1 MLTTTDSFQ
10 ARQRGASRSTVPP
23 VIAPRRTVLVVAT
36 LVTAAAPSAF
46 ATPQDSSPI
55 PPQPSNGERWVRPV
69 HGCGTVQENR
79 AQFAPPTETSS
90 SLAAA
95 APRTIYLNRNGA
107 TYQVGSTPTNSAA
120 NTANRDI
127 LGFSGTVV
135 IPPLLTGFNWA
146 NISTCVKTH
155 FAPYNI
161 RVVEVEPTSGQY
173 IEAVVGGDGTEVG
186 AGPNQLFGIAS
197 ADNFC
202 GVTETGI
209 AFTFS
214 EVHRN
219 VPRKDEELCATIAHE
234 VGHLLA
240 LEHETL
246 AIDLMSYV
254 LIADSG
260 TKTFANQSVPCGTEP
275 GMPRSCSCGG
285 SNTNS
290 GGRLTSFVGLR
301 PTETVPPSITLVSPG
316 DNAALT
322 PTFEV
327 VARATDDMA
336 MEGVTVYLNGF
347 DRGSDVEPDGD
358 EYRIIVGGI
367 DPGDYTLAVEATD
380 QAGNVARAEVAVNIA
395 VRPTGESCLAATD
408 CVGGQCLNSSDGLF
422 CSEACDPGND
432 TCPDGFTCQ
441 SDISFCAPDEGGCCS
456 TGGSPTAPAF
466 LVFAVGLMLVRRR
479 RRAAR

>member
-1 MLTTTDSFQ
+1 MY
-10 ARQRGASRSTVPP
+10 V
-23 VIAPRRTVLVVAT
+23 
-36 LVTAAAPSAF
+36 
-46 ATPQDSSPI
+46 
-55 PPQPSNGERWVRPV
+55 
-69 HGCGTVQENR
+69 
-79 AQFAPPTETSS
+79 
-90 SLAAA
+90 
-95 APRTIYLNRNGA
+95 
-107 TYQVGSTPTNSAA
+107 
-120 NTANRDI
+120 
-127 LGFSGTVV
+127 
-135 IPPLLTGFNWA
+135 
-146 NISTCVKTH
+146 
-155 FAPYNI
+155 
-161 RVVEVEPTSGQY
+161 
-173 IEAVVGGDGTEVG
+173 EAVVGGDGTEIG
-186 AGPNQLFGIAS
+186 AGTNQLFGIAS
-197 ADNFC
+197 ADDFC
-202 GVTETGI
+202 GVTEAGV
-209 AFTFS
+209 AFNFS
-214 EVHRN
+214 ETHRD
-219 VPRKDEELCATIAHE
+219 VPRRDDELCATIAHE

-240 LEHETL
+240 LEHEVL
-246 AIDLMSYV
+246 PVDLMSYV
-254 LIADSG
+254 YIAESG
-260 TKTFANQSVPCGTEP
+260 TKTFSPQNSRCGTQP
-275 GMPRSCSCGG
+275 GQEISCSCGG
-285 SNTNS
+285 SMTNS
-290 GGRLTSFVGLR
+290 AQRLTSFVGLR

-327 VARATDDMA
+327 VARASDDMA

-347 DRGSDVEPDGD
+347 DRGSDVEPVGD